1 MPICYNDME
10 YAYNTKMSLLYSTCI
25 KEMKKKKAE
34 KVAESLVFILP
45 MSLIFLQNK

>member
-1 MPICYNDME
+1 ME
-10 YAYNTKMSLLYSTCI
+10 YAYNTKMSLLYSTCM
-25 KEMKKKKAE
+25 KEMKKAE